1 MLGKA
6 LKIRYTLREY
16 MLSSNQKEA
25 VLFLAMLIVVLRAAL
40 GYHGLRLDGLE
51 DTYAQQIDQVR
62 SEVVKNNQVLA
73 YELQKVQEELKA
85 KNRALETEIREN
97 TKRLETG
104 VTGRL
109 TYLEARQQETLGDI
123 TKQLQSIQKLNG
135 EKITLLEDELQSIN
149 VKTENYAPIIQKALL
164 SVVTIDTLRGKGSGF
179 VVKSELGKAFVATS
193 NHVIEQAPDETKV
206 VMVRTNLQKKYEA
219 QVVGMNSVYDIAL
232 VVIETPGE
240 RLSALSFG
248 DSNTMKVGDTVF
260 ALGNPG
266 GFGVSVTEGII
277 SATNRF
283 VNGVPFLQTD
293 STINQG
299 SSGGPLIN
307 KQGQVIGVNSLKIA
321 GLEGV
326 NLATPSKLVEKIVS
340 DLENKRGYFA
350 DMDNQEGK

>member
-1 MLGKA
+1 MF
-6 LKIRYTLREY
+6 
-16 MLSSNQKEA
+16 SPNQKEA
-25 VLFLAMLIVVLRAAL
+25 VLFVAMLIVVLSAAL
-40 GYHGLRLDGLE
+40 GYHSLRINDLG
-51 DTYAQQIDQVR
+51 DTYSQQIDQVR
-62 SEVVKNNQVLA
+62 NEVVKNNQVLA

-85 KNRALETEIREN
+85 KNRALEQEIREN

-109 TYLEARQQETLGDI
+109 TYLEAQQQETLGDI

-179 VVKSELGKAFVATS
+179 VVKSEPGKAFVATS
-193 NHVIEQAPDETKV
+193 SHVIEQAPDETKV

-219 QVVGMNSVYDIAL
+219 QVVGMNKVYDIAL

-248 DSNTMKVGDTVF
+248 DSNSMKVGDTVF

-266 GFGVSVTEGII
+266 GFGVS
-277 SATNRF
+277 ATNRF
-283 VNGVPFLQTD
+283 VNGIPFLQTD